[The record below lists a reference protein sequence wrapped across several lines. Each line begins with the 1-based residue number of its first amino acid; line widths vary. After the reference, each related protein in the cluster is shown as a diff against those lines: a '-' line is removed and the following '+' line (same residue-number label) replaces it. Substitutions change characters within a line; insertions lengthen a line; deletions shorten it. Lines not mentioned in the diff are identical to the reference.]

1 MSDNLLIE
9 FFAEC
14 REHLQDIES
23 DLLAIEQEG
32 DDADIELVNKVFR
45 AAHSIKGGSAFF
57 NLEKIKTL
65 AHRTETALD
74 MIRSRKMKI
83 NAETVNVLFN
93 AFDALRNLINDP
105 EESVPHDISSV
116 DQALQNLVDQS
127 FGKKTKGI
135 LKRKTNL
142 SSADRSEKVA
152 IPEVDL
158 QAARKNSQY
167 IYLIEYDLLH
177 DIERKGKSFL
187 VLLNS
192 LSKMGVII
200 DTFLLIESIG
210 TLEDYPGNCI
220 PVRVVYRT
228 VLEPGLIDHA
238 VEAQK
243 RKIHLLLKPNDNK
256 PESLDSEIKSTAKK
270 AEGGKKNTK
279 TKKRNENVKTLTTA
293 NTDNQNQKGKS
304 MKTITPV
311 STDNHDQSLKSA
323 EEKSLNLKNVFET
336 VRINVQSLDT
346 LMSQAG
352 ELVLSR
358 NQLVDAISRND
369 KRAVSTSAQRLSFV
383 ISELQEAVMQTRLQP
398 IGNIFNKFPR
408 MIRDMSQILNK
419 KLNLVIDGK
428 DVEMDKTII
437 EGLSDPLTHMVRN
450 AADHGIESLQQRLQS
465 GKPSEGTIN
474 LRAFHEAGH
483 VVVEVEDDGGGIDA
497 GKIINKALSL
507 GLINEE
513 KIKGLT
519 DHDKN
524 ALIFLPGLST
534 AEKITETSGRGVGMD
549 VVKNNLDRL
558 GGKVSIHSI
567 KGKGTIFTI
576 KLPLTLAIIPSLI
589 VVEEKERFAIPQVNV
604 VELLRIRASQVKER
618 IQVVGDAEV
627 VVVRG
632 ELIPVVRFADIL
644 GIIKTYTDPNTNSG
658 QIDRREKI
666 ADRRSKEINFN
677 GEYIKNEN
685 PERVNLRT
693 GMDRRTERSSD
704 LNIVIISSGL
714 LEYGLVVDELRDT
727 EEIVVKPLGSH
738 LKGIQ
743 EYAGATIMGDG
754 EVALILD
761 INGIALK
768 AGITSVSAVNEKKKR
783 SDESSVSRDSTHSL
797 LLFNNQENETC
808 AVPLDLV
815 QRVEKIKA
823 EQIEFKGG
831 IRTMLYRGASL
842 QLVQLADLAKVEPV
856 PLSGE
861 LAVVVTSVSNHNIGL
876 LGLMPVSVVEKEFTV
891 DISTHRQHG
900 ISGSVIINDKTVL
913 MVDIFELIDNLHPDW
928 EIESRKEH
936 MGNSA
941 TLLLVEDSEFFRSQ
955 VAKYL
960 EDGGHSV
967 ITAIDGIDG
976 WEKLLANKDKISIVV
991 TDIEMPRMNGFELCS
1006 KIRCEF
1012 YNKTIPVIAL
1022 TSLAGEEDKMKG
1034 LQTGITDY
1042 QVKLD
1047 RDRLLNSISNLLTE
1061 VETTN
1066 Q

>member
-1 MSDNLLIE
+1 MSDNLLTE
-9 FFAEC
+9 FLAEC

-23 DLLAIEQEG
+23 DLLAIEQAG
-32 DDADIELVNKVFR
+32 DDADTELINKVFR

-74 MIRSRKMKI
+74 LIRSRKMKI
-83 NAETVNVLFN
+83 NAETVNILLN
-93 AFDALRNLINDP
+93 AFDVLRDLINDP
-105 EESVPHDISSV
+105 DETVPHDISSY
-116 DQALQNLVDQS
+116 DQALQNLVEQNLDEKQ
-127 FGKKTKGI
+127 KGV
-135 LKRKTNL
+135 LNRETNL
-142 SSADRSEKVA
+142 SSAEYRQNVT
-152 IPEVDL
+152 IPEIDL
-158 QAARKNSQY
+158 QAARKDSQY

-187 VLLNS
+187 ELIDS

-200 DTFLLIESIG
+200 DTSLDMQSMG
-210 TLEDYPGNCI
+210 TLEDKPGKNI
-220 PVRVVYRT
+220 PVKVIYRT
-228 VLEPGLIDHA
+228 VLEPGFIDQA
-238 VEAQK
+238 VEVPK
-243 RKIHLLLKPNDNK
+243 HNIHTLLRPKDIK
-256 PESLDSEIKSTAKK
+256 SEIENSGSEKSDKK
-270 AEGGKKNTK
+270 DNAVKEETLIKKQ
-279 TKKRNENVKTLTTA
+279 NENVKT
-293 NTDNQNQKGKS
+293 
-304 MKTITPV
+304 ITPV
-311 STDNHDQSLKSA
+311 DVSNQDQKPKGA
-323 EEKSLNLKNVFET
+323 EGNTGNSKNVSEM
-336 VRINVQSLDT
+336 VRINVQALDT

-408 MIRDMSQILNK
+408 MIRDLSQNLKK
-419 KLNLVIDGK
+419 KLRLVIDGK
-428 DVEMDKTII
+428 DVELDKTII

-450 AADHGIESLQQRLQS
+450 AADHGIEPTQQRLHS

-483 VVVEVEDDGGGIDA
+483 VVVEIEDDGKGIDTE
-497 GKIINKALSL
+497 KIVNKALSL

-519 DHDKN
+519 DYDKN

-534 AEKITETSGRGVGMD
+534 ADTITETSGRGVGMD

-558 GGKVSIHSI
+558 GGKVSIRSI
-567 KGKGTIFTI
+567 KGKGTVFTI

-589 VVEEKERFAIPQVNV
+589 IVEEKVRFAIPQVNV
-604 VELLRIRASQVKER
+604 VELLRIRSSQVKER
-618 IQVVGDAEV
+618 MQVVGDAEV

-632 ELIPVVRFADIL
+632 ELIPVIRFSAVL
-644 GIIKTYTDPNTNSG
+644 GIIKTYTDPDTKNKE
-658 QIDRREKI
+658 IDRRERI
-666 ADRRSKEINFN
+666 ADRRSQKRNLDGDFLNNDNSNCI
-677 GEYIKNEN
+677 
-685 PERVNLRT
+685 NLRT
-693 GMDRRTERSSD
+693 AKDRRKEPSGD

-714 LEYGLVVDELRDT
+714 LHYGLVVDELRDT

-738 LKGIQ
+738 LKGLQ

-754 EVALILD
+754 EAALILD
-761 INGIALK
+761 VNGIALK
-768 AGITSVSAVNEKKKR
+768 AGITSVSAVNEKKRR
-783 SDESSVSRDSTHSL
+783 SDESSVSTDSTHSL

-808 AVPLDLV
+808 AIPLDLV
-815 QRVEKIKA
+815 QRVEKINA
-823 EQIEFKGG
+823 DQIELKGG
-831 IRTMLYRGASL
+831 VRTMQYRGASL
-842 QLVQLADLAKVEPV
+842 QLVQLADLAKVAPV

-876 LGLMPVSVVEKEFTV
+876 LGLMPVSVVEREVAV

-900 ISGSVIINDKTVL
+900 ISGSVIINEKTVL
-913 MVDIFELIDNLHPDW
+913 MVDIFELIDSLHPEW
-928 EIESRKEH
+928 KTESRKEH
-936 MGNSA
+936 TMNSA
-941 TLLLVEDSEFFRSQ
+941 TLLLVEDSDFFRSQ
-955 VAKYL
+955 VTKYL

-967 ITAIDGIDG
+967 ITAIDGMDA
-976 WEKLLANKDKISIVV
+976 WEKLLENEDKISIIV

-1006 KIRCEF
+1006 KIRSEF
-1012 YNKTIPVIAL
+1012 SNNDIPVIAL
-1022 TSLAGEEDKMKG
+1022 TSLAGEEDRMKG
-1034 LQTGITDY
+1034 LQAGITDY

-1047 RDRLLNSISNLLTE
+1047 RDRLLSSISNLLAKE
-1061 VETTN
+1061 GIVN